1 MVVAPSLI
9 RLARPDVRVHVRRK
23 VVQIPVR
30 QTALRAIATV
40 ATEQGKGRP
49 PNPLIYPHCQG
60 SSIKSRCRFYHE
72 NTVLCGFRLPFPK
85 SWKGLSH
92 QRLSEGKPSEPPFAE
107 GKSPPFLP
115 FPLLT
120 QRQAVYKKGSPRGP
134 CARPSQGCSNTSTT
148 DRTSCHRHGCHRTG
162 QHRPVRY

>member
-1 MVVAPSLI
+1 MLRHLI

-30 QTALRAIATV
+30 QTALRAIAAV

-60 SSIKSRCRFYHE
+60 SVKSRCRFYHE
-72 NTVLCGFRLPFPK
+72 ILALCGFHLAFPK
-85 SWKGLSH
+85 SWKGRSCS
-92 QRLSEGKPSEPPFAE
+92 RLSEGKPSEPPFAE

-120 QRQAVYKKGSPRGP
+120 QRQAVCKKGSPREP
-134 CARPSQGCSNTSTT
+134 CTRTSQGCSNPSTT
-148 DRTSCHRHGCHRTG
+148 DRTACHGRGRHRTG
-162 QHRPVRY
+162 QYQLVRY